1 MNNLPFEK
9 PFFHKK
15 LVAKNELFIRFS
27 PLHLLTTIH
36 IFIDV
41 NYGFFVIDNWFL
53 LFDEKCDIL
62 SDSCS

>member
-1 MNNLPFEK
+1 MNFSFDSP
-9 PFFHKK
+9 
-15 LVAKNELFIRFS
+15 LFIYWQ
-27 PLHLLTTIH
+27 L
-36 IFIDV
+36 FIYFFDV